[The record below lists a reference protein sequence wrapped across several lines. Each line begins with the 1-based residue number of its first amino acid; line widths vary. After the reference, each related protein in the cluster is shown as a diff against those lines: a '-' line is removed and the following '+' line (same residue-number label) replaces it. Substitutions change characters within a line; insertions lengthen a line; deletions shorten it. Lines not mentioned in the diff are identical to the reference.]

1 MPSTLFKSR
10 TKQAK
15 NNPSGV
21 RRVFTLNIGTIVFG
35 LLFIYI
41 LISILLYVTA
51 THVRSFQVTAG
62 PLARNAEYTGIAV
75 YTEHVVSADAS
86 GYVDYYAG
94 DHAKVKRGGVVYG
107 ISPVK
112 NEASLTPVS
121 DAATLKAI
129 REDCEQFSQVFAPQN
144 FHDIYSLK
152 YMTEGEI
159 LNTRLAERHAGGIS
173 STSLS
178 YGDATISVASHDG
191 IVCYST
197 DGCENLDYKSISP
210 SAFDDKNYSMTAL
223 KTDRR
228 VAAGDPLYRLIESE
242 DWSLL
247 IPLTAKQ
254 IVKMNNLSNV
264 RVKFLKDGVTQ
275 NADFTI
281 LTMSD
286 GTYYGKLDVN
296 SGLIRYLD
304 SRFIDIELV
313 TNSEVGLK
321 IPVSSIVSKQF
332 FTIPEEYATYGGN
345 KKNIGFLKATA
356 DRGGNASTTFV
367 QPTIYNKADGRYYV
381 DDSVFR
387 EGDIVIRDGSTDR
400 FIIRDRAVLEGV
412 YSMNKG
418 FAVFRKIVIL
428 DKNED
433 YCIVE
438 KGTPYGIA
446 QFDNIVENAS
456 SVKDSQITAQ

>member
-1 MPSTLFKSR
+1 MNRVLQISLQFVRADPFCFITGVDVSR
-10 TKQAK
+10 VIP
-15 NNPSGV
+15 N
-21 RRVFTLNIGTIVFG
+21 
-35 LLFIYI
+35 
-41 LISILLYVTA
+41 TA
-51 THVRSFQVTAG
+51 C
-62 PLARNAEYTGIAV
+62 
-75 YTEHVVSADAS
+75 AD
-86 GYVDYYAG
+86 
-94 DHAKVKRGGVVYG
+94 
-107 ISPVK
+107 
-112 NEASLTPVS
+112 
-121 DAATLKAI
+121 
-129 REDCEQFSQVFAPQN
+129 
-144 FHDIYSLK
+144 
-152 YMTEGEI
+152 
-159 LNTRLAERHAGGIS
+159 
-173 STSLS
+173 
-178 YGDATISVASHDG
+178 
-191 IVCYST
+191 
-197 DGCENLDYKSISP
+197 
-210 SAFDDKNYSMTAL
+210 L
-223 KTDRR
+223 KTF
-228 VAAGDPLYRLIESE
+228 GKPRLGGRLQMMNDFEIRFVLSTR
-242 DWSLL
+242 DG
-247 IPLTAKQ
+247 TAKQ

-286 GTYYGKLDVN
+286 GTYYGKLDFN

-412 YSMNKG
+412 YCMNKG